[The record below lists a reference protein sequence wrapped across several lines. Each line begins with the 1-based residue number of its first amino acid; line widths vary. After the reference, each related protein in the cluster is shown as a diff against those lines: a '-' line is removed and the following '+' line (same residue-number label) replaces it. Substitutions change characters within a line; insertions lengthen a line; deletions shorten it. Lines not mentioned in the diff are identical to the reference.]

1 MKKEQRKRVGS
12 SKPKKVTIK
21 FFLNQAV
28 QPMVERK
35 TKRYPLYA
43 LITYDRKNTMMRCH
57 YGQYYKDLSEVDKV
71 HYPGLLAMEER
82 IIRKTIDYEM
92 AQRSDEFDLKGI
104 YKKYD
109 QYCIG
114 IHGLLAE
121 YLKGQLWNILMRL
134 EPFEFAKA
142 LNFNDPDIEFETL
155 YKMSK
160 RLYKDFVSFLPKHFD
175 HEMEVY
181 QLFNKLYR
189 GSFFQY
195 AFPTMIEWLDNS
207 AANDLREKMKEHY
220 SQTPSMVNKS
230 IDFVDRIVRGQ
241 LEQNDTSLYGSDTT
255 IRIG

>member
-1 MKKEQRKRVGS
+1 MKKEQRKRVRS
-12 SKPKKVTIK
+12 SKPKKVTVK

-28 QPMVERK
+28 QPVIDGK

-57 YGQYYKDLSEVDKV
+57 YGQYYKDLSEIDKA
-71 HYPGLLAMEER
+71 HYPGLLAKEEQ
-82 IIRKTIDYEM
+82 IIRKTIDFEM
-92 AQRSDEFDLKGI
+92 AQREGEFDLKGI

-114 IHGLLAE
+114 IHVLLGE
-121 YLKGQLWNILMRL
+121 YLKSQLWNLLLRL

-142 LNFNDPDIEFETL
+142 LSFDDPDVEFETL

-160 RLYKDFVSFLPKHFD
+160 KLYKDFASLLPKHFD

-181 QLFNKLYR
+181 QLFTKLYR

-195 AFPTMIEWLDNS
+195 TFPTVIEWLDNS
-207 AANDLREKMKEHY
+207 ALNDFREKLKEHY

-230 IDFVDRIVRGQ
+230 IEFVDSIVRGK
-241 LEQNDTSLYGSDTT
+241 LEQSNT
-255 IRIG
+255 